1 MNRLN
6 IKVGLLS
13 LAVLTGL
20 SLSSCK
26 GDSTKTPDDT
36 KQVTK
41 EKVEILQGFVHKVV
55 IPSYSNLSKH
65 SMELSKRCDELRD
78 SPTQENLQKCVD
90 AWDKARVDW
99 EQTEGFLFG
108 PAKDYNID
116 PHIDSWPLQKQS
128 LDAILANADL
138 MKEFEESGVGAAGF
152 PSLGYGVLGFH
163 AVEYVIFRD
172 GKARNIKDVKPGEL
186 VFNKVVAKDLAIQ
199 SIRLKASWAGMDKIS
214 KEEKEWMGLIE
225 DTEPT
230 RDYGAE
236 LISAG
241 KEGNTKYKTQEE
253 AIVEILQGCSDIVDE
268 VSNTKIVDPV
278 KSGNV
283 LDVESWYSWHSIR
296 DFADNIRSV
305 RHVYY
310 GSMDQSIAEASLAKY
325 IEKKFPAR
333 DKAIRENIDKA
344 IKAIEEMPA
353 PFRNHLTVEETK
365 GAIEACHK
373 LLDEIDGLIEEIQ
386 K

>member
-1 MNRLN
+1 MNKLN
-6 IKVGLLS
+6 IKAGLLS

-36 KQVTK
+36 KQVSK

-55 IPSYSNLSKH
+55 IPSYSNLAKH
-65 SMELSKRCDELRD
+65 SMELSKCCDELRD
-78 SPTQENLQKCVD
+78 HPTQENLQKCVD

-172 GKARNIKDVKPGEL
+172 GKARSIKDVKPGEL